1 MDKCSYNAAETHEYV
16 VFRNELDLQAHKK
29 QIHAKNKSDLKNYG
43 KINIEFNVRPNN
55 NNTNTNSNSNNR
67 SNNYNNQ
74 RKNKVNQSG
83 GAAAAA
89 AVVVASESQ
98 SSSTSDNEEIT
109 THASNKN
116 IIKEDEFPVV
126 FKLSSRADDN
136 NQPTEPI
143 VTNNET
149 NSEQP
154 TTTTTTTTLWRN
166 MISQG
171 NAPKINQET
180 EFPSLASTIDP
191 ITSASLPTLA
201 DLGFKSASN
210 NFNVVSSKK
219 QTKKELKKAT
229 KLVEPQQ
236 PTLQAVA
243 LAGPPPGFNQIV
255 KPPPTTTTTTTAA
268 GPPPGF
274 EKTSASSN
282 NQTNNSSS
290 VSYIKPDNY
299 DARNESLS
307 LKLKHLFGIFDETEY
322 ESFRSLSIDFRQ
334 NKLNSKMYL
343 SKCQHLLDGPLTSE
357 QYINKENLETL
368 NSHLKFLDL
377 IQEMII
383 LLPDVVKQQELFD
396 SFNDYIETI
405 KQKQK
410 KSKNENNKN
419 WSKQQQQQ
427 SFFQMQLVKCQ
438 YCNQYLINNEL
449 SNHQIKYHNKTI
461 ATTTVATSIFNNNE
475 YPSLGATSKPPPPP
489 PPSIQSSAINK
500 NNILL
505 KEELFPPLNANP
517 PAESSLPHDQTRYS
531 SMPTPSLFANPSSHL
546 SLVNK
551 KKHRLQK

>member
-55 NNTNTNSNSNNR
+55 NNTNASNSNNR

-74 RKNKVNQSG
+74 RKNKVKQSGGG

-89 AVVVASESQ
+89 VVASESQ
-98 SSSTSDNEEIT
+98 SSSTSDNEELT

-136 NQPTEPI
+136 NQQTEPI
-143 VTNNET
+143 ITNNET

-154 TTTTTTTTLWRN
+154 TTTTTTLWRN

-191 ITSASLPTLA
+191 ITSASLPTLT

-210 NFNVVSSKK
+210 NFNVVSTKK
-219 QTKKELKKAT
+219 QNKKELKKAT

-236 PTLQAVA
+236 PSSKAVA

-255 KPPPTTTTTTTAA
+255 KPPPPPTTTTTTTA
-268 GPPPGF
+268 PPPGF
-274 EKTSASSN
+274 EKKTAS
-282 NQTNNSSS
+282 NQTNSSS
-290 VSYIKPDNY
+290 FSYIKPDNY

-343 SKCQHLLDGPLTSE
+343 LKCQQLLDGPLTSE

-396 SFNDYIETI
+396 SFNDYIEIIT
-405 KQKQK
+405 QKQK
-410 KSKNENNKN
+410 KTKNDNNNKN

-438 YCNQYLINNEL
+438 YCNQYLISNEL
-449 SNHQIKYHNKTI
+449 NNHQIKYHNKTTI
-461 ATTTVATSIFNNNE
+461 TTTASSIFNNNSNE
-475 YPSLGATSKPPPPP
+475 YPSLGAANKPQQ
-489 PPSIQSSAINK
+489 PSVINK

-505 KEELFPPLNANP
+505 KEELFPPLNSNTT
-517 PAESSLPHDQTRYS
+517 AESLIPNDQTRYS
-531 SMPTPSLFANPSSHL
+531 SMPTPSLFSNPSSHL